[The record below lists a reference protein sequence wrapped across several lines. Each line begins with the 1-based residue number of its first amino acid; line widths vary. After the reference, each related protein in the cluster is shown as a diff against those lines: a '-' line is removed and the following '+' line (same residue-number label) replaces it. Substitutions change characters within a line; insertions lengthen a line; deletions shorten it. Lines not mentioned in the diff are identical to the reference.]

1 MLFNVF
7 VMMTLFNEFNMRKL
21 GNQRNVFQGILG
33 NPVFWYVIILT
44 IFAQAILIEHGGL
57 AFGTAPLTIGQW
69 FICIAFGA
77 GTMIWHQI
85 IIFIPCHWI
94 PNGDDQ
100 DDGVSTQIA
109 IKPAGLRK
117 TTSLRKTSSRH
128 NTIERIVGKTFSDI
142 QSSNTSVAE
151 TPTIPIS
158 QPRGSDIPSINT
170 SVAETPTVAISEP
183 AGDQPVLPNAVAE

>member
-7 VMMTLFNEFNMRKL
+7 VMMTLFNEINMRKL
-21 GNQRNVFQGILG
+21 GNQRNVFAGILG
-33 NPVFWYVIILT
+33 NPVFWYVIAIT
-44 IFAQAILIEHGGL
+44 IFAQALLIEFGGL
-57 AFGTAPLTIGQW
+57 AFGTAPLSAAQW

-77 GTMIWHQI
+77 GTMVWHQI

-100 DDGVSTQIA
+100 DDGITTQISTA
-109 IKPAGLRK
+109 PTGLRK

-128 NTIERIVGKTFSDI
+128 DTIERIVGKTFSDI

-151 TPTIPIS
+151 TPATEKPLTAS
-158 QPRGSDIPSINT
+158 
-170 SVAETPTVAISEP
+170 
-183 AGDQPVLPNAVAE
+183 DQPVLPNAVAE